1 MLEPTAAGR
10 KSPATLSSMS
20 DLTRFAWLS
29 VAAALLTMAL
39 KGYAAWL
46 TGSLG
51 LLSDALESL
60 VNLGAALIALV
71 TLRVSVREP
80 DDEHPFGYS
89 KAEYFSS
96 AVEGSLI
103 LLAAAAIVV
112 TALPRL
118 VAPRAIVSI
127 DVGIVVTLLAAAI
140 NLGTALVLLR
150 AGRRYDS
157 IALEADGHH
166 LLTDVWTSIGIVVGI
181 GATVLTG
188 WLVLDPLIAIAVALN
203 IVWMGGGILRRSLLG
218 LLDRSLPEPD
228 LERIRAILEPYR
240 ARGLDYHALRTRRAG
255 RLRMVEMHLLV
266 PGDMSVREGH
276 RIADDVEAEIRR
288 ALPGSA
294 VLTHLEPIEDP
305 RSYDDQALIR

>member
-1 MLEPTAAGR
+1 MP
-10 KSPATLSSMS
+10 S
-20 DLTRFAWLS
+20 LTRFAWLS
-29 VAAALLTMAL
+29 VGAALLTMAL

-60 VNLGAALIALV
+60 VNLGAAAIAVV
-71 TLRVSVREP
+71 TLTISAREP
-80 DDEHPFGYS
+80 DDAHPFGYT

-96 AVEGSLI
+96 AVEGALI
-103 LLAAAAIVV
+103 LLAAMAIVA

-118 VAPRAIVSI
+118 VSPKPIAAI
-127 DVGIVVTLLAAAI
+127 DVGIFVSLVAAAI
-140 NLGTALVLLR
+140 NLGVALVLLR
-150 AGRRYDS
+150 AGRRHES

-166 LLTDVWTSIGIVVGI
+166 LLTDVWTSIGVVVGV

-188 WLVLDPLIAIAVALN
+188 WLVLDPLVAIAVALH
-203 IVWMGGGILRRSLLG
+203 IVWTGGRILRRSLLG
-218 LLDRSLPEPD
+218 LLDRSLPDTD
-228 LERIRAILEPYR
+228 LDRIHGILKPYR
-240 ARGLDYHALRTRRAG
+240 DRGLDYHALRTRRAG

-266 PGDMSVREGH
+266 PGVMTVREGH
-276 RIADDVEAEIRR
+276 RIADEIEEQIRR

-305 RSYDDQALIR
+305 GSYDDQALIR